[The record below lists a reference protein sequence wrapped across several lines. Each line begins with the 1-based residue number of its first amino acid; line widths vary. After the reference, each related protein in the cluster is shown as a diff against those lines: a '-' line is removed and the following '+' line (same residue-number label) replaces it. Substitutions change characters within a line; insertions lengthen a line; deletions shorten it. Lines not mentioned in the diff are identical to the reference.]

1 MAKHLLPV
9 PRLQFFDSDGAMLV
23 GGKLYT
29 YVAGGTTPI
38 VTYTDATGGTNNT
51 NPIILDAYGAADV
64 WGNIQQQYKFVLKD
78 ADDNTIF
85 TIDDIE
91 YDNIFGE
98 NITWTGNHIFSGT
111 VTLGSVLGNVT
122 FSGDTLVDNNLYVTG
137 TFGVDGNA
145 SFNGDIASDSITSP
159 LITLSSGETIE
170 SVAGVIEIT
179 SDLNILFTTDND
191 GTPRTFDMREDGTFR
206 LSVETPV
213 NDLDVVTKGY
223 LDDRITAAVAGG
235 GLIPV
240 AIGCVVSN
248 LLVSGSI
255 GVTSVAHPGTGL
267 YTITLSSA
275 TTSTAKT
282 IVMTTVRD
290 PSTLRNWCAF
300 PTVNSTTEIALETG
314 GGNSWAST
322 DVDFNF
328 VVYSLP

>member
-38 VTYTDATGGTNNT
+38 ATYTDATGGTNNT

-159 LITLSSGETIE
+159 LITL
-170 SVAGVIEIT
+170 
-179 SDLNILFTTDND
+179 
-191 GTPRTFDMREDGTFR
+191 
-206 LSVETPV
+206 
-213 NDLDVVTKGY
+213 K
-223 LDDRITAAVAGG
+223 
-235 GLIPV
+235 
-240 AIGCVVSN
+240 IGR
-248 LLVSGSI
+248 
-255 GVTSVAHPGTGL
+255 AH
-267 YTITLSSA
+267 
-275 TTSTAKT
+275 
-282 IVMTTVRD
+282 V
-290 PSTLRNWCAF
+290 
-300 PTVNSTTEIALETG
+300 
-314 GGNSWAST
+314 
-322 DVDFNF
+322 
-328 VVYSLP
+328 

>member
-1 MAKHLLPV
+1 M
-9 PRLQFFDSDGAMLV
+9 
-23 GGKLYT
+23 
-29 YVAGGTTPI
+29 
-38 VTYTDATGGTNNT
+38 
-51 NPIILDAYGAADV
+51 
-64 WGNIQQQYKFVLKD
+64 
-78 ADDNTIF
+78 
-85 TIDDIE
+85 
-91 YDNIFGE
+91 
-98 NITWTGNHIFSGT
+98 
-111 VTLGSVLGNVT
+111 
-122 FSGDTLVDNNLYVTG
+122 TG

-179 SDLNILFTTDND
+179 GDLNILFTTDSD

-255 GVTSVAHPGTGL
+255 GVTGVAHPGTGL
-267 YTITLSSA
+267 YLSL
-275 TTSTAKT
+275 
-282 IVMTTVRD
+282 IH
-290 PSTLRNWCAF
+290 
-300 PTVNSTTEIALETG
+300 I
-314 GGNSWAST
+314 
-322 DVDFNF
+322 
-328 VVYSLP
+328 